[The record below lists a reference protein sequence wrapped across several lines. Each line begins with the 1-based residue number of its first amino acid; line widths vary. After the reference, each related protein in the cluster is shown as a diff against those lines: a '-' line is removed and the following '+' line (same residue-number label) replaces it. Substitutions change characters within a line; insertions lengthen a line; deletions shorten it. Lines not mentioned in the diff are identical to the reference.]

1 MERKSLLVFWDPTT
15 GAVEIDRGSCSAF
28 DAAGILAVALHQ
40 AGHAIPDPACGC
52 TIDVDE

>member
-40 AGHAIPDPACGC
+40 AGHAIPNPVCGC
-52 TIDVDE
+52 SIDIDE